1 MKYIL
6 ILFLVGIT
14 SVNSSYAQTD
24 DEFLAEEFIAE
35 VFYGD
40 MTEKSRKVYLNR
52 YAYSGS
58 DGIDYDKIS
67 FFCHSVI
74 PDLSVAEMREVFN
87 RYENRTQLW
96 SENAPVF
103 QQPKYKNLIFVEIYL
118 SFLKENKKERN

>member
-40 MTEKSRKVYLNR
+40 MT
-52 YAYSGS
+52 
-58 DGIDYDKIS
+58 
-67 FFCHSVI
+67 
-74 PDLSVAEMREVFN
+74 
-87 RYENRTQLW
+87 
-96 SENAPVF
+96 
-103 QQPKYKNLIFVEIYL
+103 
-118 SFLKENKKERN
+118 